1 MPVIVK
7 PVSRRSSLTSAV
19 VSTRF
24 GCRPAFSRL
33 SVSAIEKQPASAA
46 PMSSS
51 GLLPASPSK
60 RVPAENVASGAC
72 APFIV
77 PLPSL
82 KPPCHVADALLMAM
96 SSSPCESLPE
106 NPQAKHVPARRPGK
120 RLAASSVHSRP
131 HKKHWSGRKAPPSR
145 TNLGE
150 YFQMRAQ
157 LVRVLV
163 VLTCLVFGAV
173 GVSSRA
179 AAADKKKS
187 WPSKKHHHK
196 THHRS
201 GRSAKPSSKSAAP
214 GTSAAP
220 AEETDD
226 DDSDESAEQDDKQ
239 TDDSKAKP
247 SKTKG
252 KGARDDE
259 ASDDKGKGK
268 GKGDD
273 DEEEDGSDAGVLH
286 RKARKPSVAEEGGAA
301 PAAVELAVGPRIIH
315 RSFSFND
322 PLSNYNPSAAKPYSY
337 VLPGGPA
344 PFVTLGL
351 YPAAF
356 ATRGFASNIGLVAS
370 YEKLLGTKTM
380 AADGSTFTTFAQQ
393 FEVGARVRVPLGGN
407 EVGVS
412 GTYGKQ

>member
-1 MPVIVK
+1 
-7 PVSRRSSLTSAV
+7 
-19 VSTRF
+19 
-24 GCRPAFSRL
+24 
-33 SVSAIEKQPASAA
+33 
-46 PMSSS
+46 
-51 GLLPASPSK
+51 
-60 RVPAENVASGAC
+60 
-72 APFIV
+72 
-77 PLPSL
+77 
-82 KPPCHVADALLMAM
+82 
-96 SSSPCESLPE
+96 
-106 NPQAKHVPARRPGK
+106 
-120 RLAASSVHSRP
+120 
-131 HKKHWSGRKAPPSR
+131 
-145 TNLGE
+145 
-150 YFQMRAQ
+150 MRAQ

-268 GKGDD
+268 GKGDDD

-412 GTYGKQ
+412 GTYGKQAFHVSESDPGPGAGSSVPNVDYTFAAATLDGRLRVGPVELGAHVGSRFVFNTGSLAQNWFPTTKTTSIDAGVSLAYQVSPLVGVIVGGDFLRYGFNFNPVPMNNALVAAGAVDQYISGFAALRLTIAGG